1 MSYKAVLYND
11 EDKAMIVINELNHF
25 TKKDNG
31 DGSFDYKFTPSN
43 GDPYIIGGCFL
54 NLAIFDDEV
63 QIEESDIVTDYL
75 PKKYDETPFI
85 FVDDPKKII
94 ETQQKYIIAL
104 EEKSLLLQNE
114 LNKLRGLA

>member
-1 MSYKAVLYND
+1 MSYKVVLYND
-11 EDKAMIVINELNHF
+11 EDKAMIVINDLNHF

-43 GDPYIIGGCFL
+43 GGPYIIGGCFL

-63 QIEESDIVTDYL
+63 QVEENNVVTDDL
-75 PKKYDETPFI
+75 SKKYDETPFI
-85 FVDDPKKII
+85 FVDDPKQII
-94 ETQQKYIIAL
+94 ETQQEYIVAL